1 MYSAL
6 NKLSKYIR
14 TFTHQKYL
22 LIFIKSLPFLITI
35 QKRGLTSTQQK
46 SATQCKYFDKSAVNV
61 F

>member
-1 MYSAL
+1 M
-6 NKLSKYIR
+6 R